1 MEQIML
7 DVLTLSQMQMFAVV
21 ADAGSFRAGAVRLHR
36 VQSAVSHAIANLEA
50 QLQVRLFDRSGHK
63 PVLTPAGKAL
73 LGDVKVIL
81 AKVDALR
88 TRAHGLEQGI
98 ELGLSL
104 AVDTLVAPGLVADAV
119 RGLHA
124 VYPSIGVRIEYTSM
138 GGTIDALCS
147 GRCDLAIAAFGHADD
162 KISREFLMPLRMV
175 AVAAPSHALA
185 AQAGRRGATK
195 DLDAATA
202 EHVQIVLEDP
212 STRSEGR
219 DFDVLSPTTW
229 RVNDMYIKL
238 ALLRAGLGWGKM
250 PSWLVAA
257 DLEAGTLVRLPVGRI
272 GPGGET
278 AHEAYF
284 CHSID
289 KPPGVGATL
298 LRDCLAAHQE
308 LDQFEHPLAQQ
319 RHRRG
324 RQRAAISSSRSFSAS
339 PVTMRSPKPPAP
351 MKAAMVAVPMAIAVA
366 VRTPASNVGSASGS
380 STS

>member
-1 MEQIML
+1 M
-7 DVLTLSQMQMFAVV
+7 
-21 ADAGSFRAGAVRLHR
+21 
-36 VQSAVSHAIANLEA
+36 
-50 QLQVRLFDRSGHK
+50 
-63 PVLTPAGKAL
+63 
-73 LGDVKVIL
+73 
-81 AKVDALR
+81 
-88 TRAHGLEQGI
+88 
-98 ELGLSL
+98 
-104 AVDTLVAPGLVADAV
+104 AVDTLFPPALLADAV

-124 VYPSIGVRIEYTSM
+124 VYPSIGIRIEYTSM

-147 GRCDLAIAAFGHADD
+147 GRCDLAIAAFGHADE

-185 AQAGRRGATK
+185 AQASRRGAVK

-212 STRSEGR
+212 SKRSEGR
-219 DFDVLSPTTW
+219 DVDVLSPTTW

-272 GPGGET
+272 GPDGET
-278 AHEAYF
+278 GHEAYF

-298 LRDCLAAHQE
+298 LRDCLMAAAKRAARAGGAASGTPRARRSPRSAAPS
-308 LDQFEHPLAQQ
+308 PLPATP
-319 RHRRG
+319 RPRAARG
-324 RQRAAISSSRSFSAS
+324 R
-339 PVTMRSPKPPAP
+339 
-351 MKAAMVAVPMAIAVA
+351 
-366 VRTPASNVGSASGS
+366 
-380 STS
+380 

>member
-1 MEQIML
+1 MI
-7 DVLTLSQMQMFAVV
+7 DVLTLSQMQMFAAV
-21 ADAGSFRAGAVRLHR
+21 ADAGSFRAGAARLHR

-73 LGDVKVIL
+73 LGDVRVIL
-81 AKVDALR
+81 SKVDALR
-88 TRAHGLEQGI
+88 TRAHGLQQGI

-104 AVDTLVAPGLVADAV
+104 AVDTLVSPAMVADAL

-124 VYPSIGVRIEYTSM
+124 VYPSVGIRVEFTSM
-138 GGTIDALCS
+138 GGTIDALCA
-147 GRCDLAIAAFGHADD
+147 GRCDLAIAAFGRADE
-162 KISREFLMPLRMV
+162 KISREFLMTLHMV

-185 AQAGRRGATK
+185 AQAKRRGATK
-195 DLDAATA
+195 ELDAATA

-250 PSWLVAA
+250 PSWLVAD
-257 DLEAGTLVRLPVGRI
+257 DLAAGTLVRLPVGRI

-278 AHEAYF
+278 GHEAYF
-284 CHSID
+284 CHGND
-289 KPPGVGATL
+289 KPLGAGATL
-298 LRDCLAAHQE
+298 LRDCFMAEAKTAVHGG
-308 LDQFEHPLAQQ
+308 D
-319 RHRRG
+319 G
-324 RQRAAISSSRSFSAS
+324 AS
-339 PVTMRSPKPPAP
+339 PTRSARRSP
-351 MKAAMVAVPMAIAVA
+351 
-366 VRTPASNVGSASGS
+366 R
-380 STS
+380 